1 VKPFSLLKIPV
12 LLAGFGALLF
22 FAPACKAQSEIS
34 PDHFD
39 GTDAWEIAARKPVAQ
54 KLKAVPEHA
63 TSQAQNKKADSA
75 ASLKLAA
82 VREASNASH
91 DSAVAIP
98 DKRKV
103 AVVRKPDQK

>member
-1 VKPFSLLKIPV
+1 MKPFSLLKIPV

-39 GTDAWEIAARKPVAQ
+39 GTDTWEIAARKPVAQ
-54 KLKAVPEHA
+54 RAAQLQGL
-63 TSQAQNKKADSA
+63 SQAQNKKADSA

-91 DSAVAIP
+91 DNAVAIA

-103 AVVRKPDQK
+103 AVRKPDQK

>member
-1 VKPFSLLKIPV
+1 MKPFSLLKISV
-12 LLAGFGALLF
+12 FLASFGAFLLLT
-22 FAPACKAQSEIS
+22 PGCKAQSEVS

-39 GTDAWEIAARKPVAQ
+39 GTDSWEVAARKSVAV
-54 KLKAVPEHA
+54 AEHRLY
-63 TSQAQNKKADSA
+63 QAQNRKADSA

-91 DSAVAIP
+91 DNAVAIP

-103 AVVRKPDQK
+103 AVARKPDQK

>member
-39 GTDAWEIAARKPVAQ
+39 GTDTWEIAARKPMAQ
-54 KLKAVPEHA
+54 KAALQHGLY
-63 TSQAQNKKADSA
+63 QAQNKKADSS

-91 DSAVAIP
+91 DNAVAIP
-98 DKRKV
+98 DKPKV
-103 AVVRKPDQK
+103 AVRKPDQK

>member
-1 VKPFSLLKIPV
+1 MKPFSLLKIPV
-12 LLAGFGALLF
+12 LLTGFGALLF
-22 FAPACKAQSEIS
+22 LAPACKAQSEIS

-54 KLKAVPEHA
+54 RLKAAPERA
-63 TSQAQNKKADSA
+63 SYQAQNKKADSGA
-75 ASLKLAA
+75 DVKLAA

-91 DSAVAIP
+91 DNAVAIP

-103 AVVRKPDQK
+103 AVRKPDQK